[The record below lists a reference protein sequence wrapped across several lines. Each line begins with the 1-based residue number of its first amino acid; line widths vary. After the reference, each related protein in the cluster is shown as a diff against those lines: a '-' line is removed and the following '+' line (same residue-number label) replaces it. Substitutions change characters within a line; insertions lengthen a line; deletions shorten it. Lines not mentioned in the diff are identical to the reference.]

1 MGLAAACA
9 VSRPA
14 VVSGPTVVAEV
25 ADSAPAPNL
34 PIDTLLRVAE
44 PGVPVV
50 DSLPTITAGVL
61 DIDSVSVSTDPEAA
75 HEVRIC
81 AGGDVLLGNNL
92 DTTWAVR
99 ASSRLG
105 VRVPSVPDADRLL
118 EPLRPLVADAD
129 IVLVNIEGAVGEG
142 AATPKCRP
150 RAQNCYAFRQP
161 AATGEAL
168 RSLNVTAAFIGNVA
182 NNHAMDAGA
191 LGFEATQQNLS
202 QAGVYVTGAD
212 TLATVVPTAN
222 GDTIAFLGFSTAQAG
237 PDPRDLPAV
246 RRHVERAAARYA
258 RVVVTMHMGAE
269 GVGAQ
274 RTVDATERYLG
285 EDRGNPVAFARAAV
299 DAGASVVFGHGPLVM
314 RAVEWY
320 RGGLILYSLGNLLTY
335 GPFSLAEPLNR
346 GGIACVVLASDG
358 QVRGAALRATWQRP
372 PGIVEPDPTGRA
384 AWLVDS
390 LGQIDFP
397 ASAPRLLGEALILPL
412 DSLGSVG
419 R

>member
-1 MGLAAACA
+1 
-9 VSRPA
+9 
-14 VVSGPTVVAEV
+14 
-25 ADSAPAPNL
+25 
-34 PIDTLLRVAE
+34 
-44 PGVPVV
+44 VV
-50 DSLPTITAGVL
+50 DSLPTVAAAVPNV
-61 DIDSVSVSTDPEAA
+61 DSLLATTEPELSPD
-75 HEVRIC
+75 VRVC

-99 ASSRLG
+99 ASARLG
-105 VRVPSVPDADRLL
+105 TKVSSVPDADRLL
-118 EPLRPLVADAD
+118 EPLQPLVADAD
-129 IVLVNIEGAVGEG
+129 VVLLNIEGAVGEG
-142 AATPKCRP
+142 PATPKCRP

-168 RSLNVTAAFIGNVA
+168 RGLSATAALIGNVA

-191 LGFEATQQNLS
+191 LGFEETQRNLS
-202 QAGVYVTGAD
+202 RAGVYVTGAD

-222 GDTIAFLGFSTAQAG
+222 GDTVAFLGFSTAQAG

-274 RTVDATERYLG
+274 RTPDATERYLG
-285 EDRGNPVAFARAAV
+285 EDRGNVVAFARAAV
-299 DAGASVVFGHGPLVM
+299 DAGASVVFGHGPHVM
-314 RAVEWY
+314 RAAEWY
-320 RGGLILYSLGNLLTY
+320 GGGLILYSLGNLLTY

-358 QVRGAALRATWQRP
+358 QVRGAALRSTWQRP

-390 LGQIDFP
+390 LGQLDFP

>member
-1 MGLAAACA
+1 VQVRWIAVGGVGLAAACA

-14 VVSGPTVVAEV
+14 PVAGPAVTAEV
-25 ADSAPAPNL
+25 ADSAPAPA
-34 PIDTLLRVAE
+34 PPTDTLLPVAE
-44 PGVPVV
+44 PEAPVV
-50 DSLPTITAGVL
+50 DSLLVITE
-61 DIDSVSVSTDPEAA
+61 PEASPD
-75 HEVRIC
+75 VRVC

-105 VRVPSVPDADRLL
+105 TEVSSVPDADRLL
-118 EPLRPLVADAD
+118 EPLQPLVSDAD
-129 IVLVNIEGAVGEG
+129 VVLLNIEGAVGEG
-142 AATPKCRP
+142 PATPKCRP

-168 RSLNVTAAFIGNVA
+168 RRLSAAAAFIGNVA

-191 LGFEATQQNLS
+191 LGFEATQRNLN

-212 TLATVVPTAN
+212 TLATVVPTAD
-222 GDTIAFLGFSTAQAG
+222 GDTVAFLGFSTAQAG

-246 RRHVERAAARYA
+246 RRHVERAAAQFA

-274 RTVDATERYLG
+274 RTPDATERYLG
-285 EDRGNPVAFARAAV
+285 EDRGNAVAFARAAV
-299 DAGASVVFGHGPLVM
+299 DGGASVVFGHGPHVM
-314 RAVEWY
+314 RAAEWY
-320 RGGLILYSLGNLLTY
+320 GEGLILYSLGNLLTY

-346 GGIACVVLASDG
+346 GGVACVALAPDG
-358 QVRGAALRATWQRP
+358 QVRGAALRSTWQRP
-372 PGIVEPDPTGRA
+372 PGIVEPDRTGRA

-390 LGQIDFP
+390 LGQLDFP
-397 ASAPRLLGEALILPL
+397 ASAARLRGDALILPA
-412 DSLGSVG
+412 DSIGSVG